1 MYTIIYDGGY
11 LNAQLYEDITPCWIS
26 SNPQEGGIV
35 RNNIIKTFKSYI
47 EKLEKGKF
55 IDYHYHWILK
65 TARVC
70 KCHMGIEKISFEKQY
85 MVADLLDEKWR
96 ARYDAIIEKFKEEV

>member
-26 SNPQEGGIV
+26 SNPADGGIL
-35 RNNIIKTFKSYI
+35 RNNMIKAFKRYI
-47 EKLEKGKF
+47 EKLEAGRV
-55 IDYHYHWILK
+55 IDYHFHWILK

-70 KCHMGIEKISFEKQY
+70 KCHMGTEKIVFEKKY

-96 ARYDAIIEKFKEEV
+96 KRYDAVIEEFKGEI